1 MDKNIIHPQILIID
15 DEKAMCLSLK
25 KLLEKN
31 NFKVSIA
38 FSAKD
43 GLKLIQH
50 ANFDL
55 ILCDIVMP
63 DMSGLVFLS
72 HIKETIPVIMMTAYA
87 SIETTRRAF
96 KLGAR
101 DYLIKPFNFDELMVV
116 IKQNIKQIS
125 KSKVL
130 PYDVL
135 MESDN
140 ENFRDVITQAEKF
153 ASTDIP
159 IIILGESG
167 TGKEILTDF
176 IHEKSNRNDKPLLK
190 INCAAIPES
199 LLESE
204 LFGYEKGAFTGA
216 FTRKIG
222 KFEEANG
229 GTIFLD
235 EIGDMS
241 LSLQAKLLRVLQ
253 DFQFYRL
260 GGQELVKSDIRII
273 AASNRDLESLI
284 SKGKFRSDLFHRLN
298 GLTLKIP
305 PLRERKE
312 DIEKLS
318 YFFLNR
324 FVQKYSKE
332 IIGIDRET
340 LDYLKNYNWPG
351 NVRELK
357 NCIERAVVICDN
369 LTIKPEHLPDSVISS
384 SAHNEPE
391 LTNDQLPEQLEI
403 FRKKYMRELILQTL
417 KKTGG
422 NRSKAAEILKISR
435 KTLYNRMKEL
445 DIKYDFI

>member
-1 MDKNIIHPQILIID
+1 MEKNNTQPHILIID

-31 NFKVSIA
+31 SFKVSVA
-38 FSAKD
+38 FSAKE

-50 ANFDL
+50 TKFDL

-72 HIKETIPVIMMTAYA
+72 HIKGTIPIIMMTAYA

-96 KLGAR
+96 KLGAQ

-116 IKQNIKQIS
+116 IKQNIKQIN
-125 KSKVL
+125 KSRIL

-135 MESDN
+135 MESNND
-140 ENFRDVITQAEKF
+140 NFRDIITQAEKF

-216 FTRKIG
+216 FSRKIG

-241 LSLQAKLLRVLQ
+241 LSLQAKLLRVLE

-260 GGQELVKSDIRII
+260 GGQELVKTNVRII
-273 AASNRDLESLI
+273 AASNRDVESLI

-305 PLRERKE
+305 SLRDRKE

-332 IIGIDRET
+332 IIGLEGET

-357 NCIERAVVICDN
+357 NCIERAVVICDDFS
-369 LTIKPEHLPDSVISS
+369 IKPEHLPDSILSS
-384 SAHNEPE
+384 SSQNEQE
-391 LTNDQLPEQLEI
+391 LTNEKLPEQLEA
-403 FRKKYMRELILQTL
+403 FRKRYMRELILQTL

-422 NRSKAAEILKISR
+422 NRSKAAEMLKISR